1 MQVEIIGRA
10 KLEIKND
17 SFATI
22 FIKDKLEDDFTT
34 VPRPVKHVG
43 TKKYCMQIWNKI
55 KQNRSKYESN
65 PRTLDDLLKG
75 N

>member
-1 MQVEIIGRA
+1 METETIGRA
-10 KLEIKND
+10 RLEIKND
-17 SFATI
+17 AWATI

-34 VPRPVKHVG
+34 IPRPVAHTG

-65 PRTLDDLLKG
+65 PKTLDDLLRG